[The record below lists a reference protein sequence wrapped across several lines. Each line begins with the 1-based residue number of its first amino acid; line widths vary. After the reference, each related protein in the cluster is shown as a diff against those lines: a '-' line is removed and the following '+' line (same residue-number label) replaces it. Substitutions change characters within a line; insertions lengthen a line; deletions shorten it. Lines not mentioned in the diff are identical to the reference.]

1 MGEKFRAR
9 FKIRLGTNEE
19 NRDQEYKDVL
29 IDYDRLRE
37 TKLKP
42 GNTFQFK
49 KLSYLYDKTAIHDY
63 DSKGHPILHYY
74 LGVLNPIQR
83 DPDKEPTIK
92 YKDEKGQLQETTV
105 SADLTNQVFDRGEIK
120 NVIASAQKEPQKFD
134 WLTIV
139 IGLVMGTP
147 LGIIIGVLL
156 SSHGYI

>member
-9 FKIRLGTNEE
+9 FKIRLGTKEE

-29 IDYDRLRE
+29 IDYNRLRE

-42 GNTFQFK
+42 ANTFSFQ
-49 KLSYLYDKTAIHDY
+49 KLSYLYDKTAIKDF
-63 DSKGHPILHYY
+63 DNKGRPILRYY
-74 LGVLNPIQR
+74 VGLLNPIR
-83 DPDKEPTIK
+83 DNPDKEPTVK
-92 YKDEKGQLQETTV
+92 YRDEHGIEHETTV

-156 SSHGYI
+156 ATHGYI